1 MVVKVVM
8 VANDEGFNYFN
19 HYNLYNIFN

>member
-8 VANDEGFNYFN
+8 VANDEGFNYFS